1 MLGKLLKYD
10 FRSMWKQ
17 FSVIWPAALILAFL
31 NRFTMFGMDNPGGS
45 AFGEWM
51 GVISM
56 GLFGGVCFTMVIL
69 SAVFVLTRFYKG
81 LLGDEGYLMHT
92 LPVKPWMLIVSKLTI
107 GTIWF
112 YLIDLLL
119 VGAITLITLI
129 ALPTMAYF
137 SPEDLLELRTMFQSY
152 HTIFTVPS
160 ILFLAIPVMI
170 IGSVFSLLTIYASI
184 SLGQLFSSHKVLAS
198 ILCYL
203 GLSTILSTAM
213 MLLTAPTTAGVFI
226 IQSTSANPMAD
237 FASIYWSI
245 MLISLF
251 ANLILCV
258 PAFWICNYV
267 MKRCLNLD

>member
-92 LPVKPWMLIVSKLTI
+92 LPVRSWQLVLSKLICALATTVVNGIVGILAMFLMMPLDWDEIFDTRLTGDVLGYFSRYSGLLAGSKWRRFSIVSTAFRRRNAKTI
-107 GTIWF
+107 PRADYT
-112 YLIDLLL
+112 
-119 VGAITLITLI
+119 
-129 ALPTMAYF
+129 
-137 SPEDLLELRTMFQSY
+137 
-152 HTIFTVPS
+152 TV
-160 ILFLAIPVMI
+160 
-170 IGSVFSLLTIYASI
+170 
-184 SLGQLFSSHKVLAS
+184 
-198 ILCYL
+198 
-203 GLSTILSTAM
+203 
-213 MLLTAPTTAGVFI
+213 
-226 IQSTSANPMAD
+226 
-237 FASIYWSI
+237 
-245 MLISLF
+245 
-251 ANLILCV
+251 
-258 PAFWICNYV
+258 
-267 MKRCLNLD
+267 R

>member
-92 LPVKPWMLIVSKLTI
+92 LPVRSWQLVLSKLICALATTVVNGI
-107 GTIWF
+107 
-112 YLIDLLL
+112 
-119 VGAITLITLI
+119 VG
-129 ALPTMAYF
+129 
-137 SPEDLLELRTMFQSY
+137 
-152 HTIFTVPS
+152 
-160 ILFLAIPVMI
+160 
-170 IGSVFSLLTIYASI
+170 
-184 SLGQLFSSHKVLAS
+184 
-198 ILCYL
+198 
-203 GLSTILSTAM
+203 ILS
-213 MLLTAPTTAGVFI
+213 
-226 IQSTSANPMAD
+226 
-237 FASIYWSI
+237 
-245 MLISLF
+245 
-251 ANLILCV
+251 
-258 PAFWICNYV
+258 
-267 MKRCLNLD
+267 

>member
-92 LPVKPWMLIVSKLTI
+92 LPVRSWQLVLSKLICALATTVVNGI
-107 GTIWF
+107 VGILAMFLMMPLDWDEIFDTQLWQAVF
-112 YLIDLLL
+112 HNLAQQPDTVLYFLEFLLLLL
-119 VGAITLITLI
+119 VMCA
-129 ALPTMAYF
+129 A
-137 SPEDLLELRTMFQSY
+137 MFMNFY
-152 HTIFTVPS
+152 LAMS
-160 ILFLAIPVMI
+160 I
-170 IGSVFSLLTIYASI
+170 GH
-184 SLGQLFSSHKVLAS
+184 LFSRRRILMSVVAFFGLNILHSAQHGYDELALRDGSERSRGLLAGHSPASHPHRHHVPPHQLDPEAQAES
-198 ILCYL
+198 
-203 GLSTILSTAM
+203 
-213 MLLTAPTTAGVFI
+213 GV
-226 IQSTSANPMAD
+226 TP
-237 FASIYWSI
+237 
-245 MLISLF
+245 
-251 ANLILCV
+251 C
-258 PAFWICNYV
+258 
-267 MKRCLNLD
+267 R

>member
-92 LPVKPWMLIVSKLTI
+92 LPVRSWQLVLSKLICALATTVVNGI
-107 GTIWF
+107 VGILAMFLMMPLNWDEIFDTQLWQAPPAAGHVRRNV
-112 YLIDLLL
+112 YELLSGYVHRPPVL
-119 VGAITLITLI
+119 QTADPDECRGIFRPQYPGQRHHQHSAQHGYDEL
-129 ALPTMAYF
+129 ALRDGSERSRGLLAGH
-137 SPEDLLELRTMFQSY
+137 SPASHPHR
-152 HTIFTVPS
+152 HHVP
-160 ILFLAIPVMI
+160 PH
-170 IGSVFSLLTIYASI
+170 
-184 SLGQLFSSHKVLAS
+184 QLDPEAQAES
-198 ILCYL
+198 
-203 GLSTILSTAM
+203 
-213 MLLTAPTTAGVFI
+213 GV
-226 IQSTSANPMAD
+226 TP
-237 FASIYWSI
+237 
-245 MLISLF
+245 
-251 ANLILCV
+251 C
-258 PAFWICNYV
+258 
-267 MKRCLNLD
+267 R

>member
-92 LPVKPWMLIVSKLTI
+92 LPVRSWQLVLSKLICALATTVVNGI
-107 GTIWF
+107 VGILAMFLMMPLNWDEIFDTQLWQAVFRNLVQQPDIILYF
-112 YLIDLLL
+112 LEFLLLLL
-119 VGAITLITLI
+119 VMCAAMFMNFYLHRPPVLQTADPDECRGIFRPQYPGQRHHQHSAQHGYDEL
-129 ALPTMAYF
+129 ALRDGSERSRGLLAGH
-137 SPEDLLELRTMFQSY
+137 SPASHPHR
-152 HTIFTVPS
+152 HHVP
-160 ILFLAIPVMI
+160 PH
-170 IGSVFSLLTIYASI
+170 
-184 SLGQLFSSHKVLAS
+184 QLDPEAQAES
-198 ILCYL
+198 
-203 GLSTILSTAM
+203 
-213 MLLTAPTTAGVFI
+213 GV
-226 IQSTSANPMAD
+226 TP
-237 FASIYWSI
+237 
-245 MLISLF
+245 
-251 ANLILCV
+251 C
-258 PAFWICNYV
+258 
-267 MKRCLNLD
+267 R

>member
-92 LPVKPWMLIVSKLTI
+92 WYSR
-107 GTIWF
+107 
-112 YLIDLLL
+112 
-119 VGAITLITLI
+119 
-129 ALPTMAYF
+129 PT
-137 SPEDLLELRTMFQSY
+137 
-152 HTIFTVPS
+152 
-160 ILFLAIPVMI
+160 
-170 IGSVFSLLTIYASI
+170 
-184 SLGQLFSSHKVLAS
+184 LFSTSWS
-198 ILCYL
+198 SSSCCW
-203 GLSTILSTAM
+203 SC
-213 MLLTAPTTAGVFI
+213 AP
-226 IQSTSANPMAD
+226 Q
-237 FASIYWSI
+237 
-245 MLISLF
+245 
-251 ANLILCV
+251 
-258 PAFWICNYV
+258 
-267 MKRCLNLD
+267 CL

>member
-92 LPVKPWMLIVSKLTI
+92 LPVPVLAA
-107 GTIWF
+107 
-112 YLIDLLL
+112 
-119 VGAITLITLI
+119 GAIQADLRPGHHGGQRHRGHPSHVPDDASGLGRDLRVGIK
-129 ALPTMAYF
+129 YK
-137 SPEDLLELRTMFQSY
+137 SP
-152 HTIFTVPS
+152 
-160 ILFLAIPVMI
+160 
-170 IGSVFSLLTIYASI
+170 
-184 SLGQLFSSHKVLAS
+184 
-198 ILCYL
+198 
-203 GLSTILSTAM
+203 
-213 MLLTAPTTAGVFI
+213 
-226 IQSTSANPMAD
+226 ANPD
-237 FASIYWSI
+237 KSRV
-245 MLISLF
+245 
-251 ANLILCV
+251 CG
-258 PAFWICNYV
+258 AFSVSVALLWH
-267 MKRCLNLD
+267 